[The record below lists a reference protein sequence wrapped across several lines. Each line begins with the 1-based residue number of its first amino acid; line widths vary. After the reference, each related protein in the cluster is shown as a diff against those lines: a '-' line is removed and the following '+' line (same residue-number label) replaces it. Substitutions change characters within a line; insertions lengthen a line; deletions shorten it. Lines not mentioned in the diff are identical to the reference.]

1 MNRDISGFKQNV
13 TLFIWLAVAISL
25 HFLVDIY
32 PAGSRLRVGAT
43 DLILPF
49 MIIPVIY
56 EIIKHK
62 HLQRLGRPS
71 VYPWFIAIS
80 LWFFVSLYI
89 GYQYIDE
96 WLSWALINKT
106 LGWYVLLGYFSCGA
120 WFVLQ
125 KEEIHHYFLKGWFL
139 SGWFICEYTIVEHML
154 WQYGILDS
162 WQLVRAEGFYSNAN
176 AFGCAMVVMLL
187 FQLPYMKMKKLFP
200 SWLHALG
207 AALTLLAIFFS
218 ASRSAALGLAFALPL
233 LIWWRLPGLKAFL
246 NVIFALVLI
255 CLFGLVSIMT
265 LETME
270 MRNTVTGTGSNG
282 HNMKHYKMK
291 RIVMM
296 RNASKGGI
304 AHRIVLTKSA
314 ITQWQKSPVM
324 GIGLGTFYWRQIN
337 DEDELSSVVQDPAV
351 IHTSVLWILTEMGL
365 IGLFLFTGFIV
376 SAFIALWK
384 ANNRQPTQPIIQ
396 ASILILIA
404 MIGIS
409 IGTEALYQRYFWLF
423 LGMGL
428 ALANVSD
435 KTGNTH
441 DVL

>member
-1 MNRDISGFKQNV
+1 M
-13 TLFIWLAVAISL
+13 
-25 HFLVDIY
+25 
-32 PAGSRLRVGAT
+32 
-43 DLILPF
+43 
-49 MIIPVIY
+49 
-56 EIIKHK
+56 
-62 HLQRLGRPS
+62 
-71 VYPWFIAIS
+71 
-80 LWFFVSLYI
+80 
-89 GYQYIDE
+89 
-96 WLSWALINKT
+96 
-106 LGWYVLLGYFSCGA
+106 
-120 WFVLQ
+120 
-125 KEEIHHYFLKGWFL
+125 
-139 SGWFICEYTIVEHML
+139 
-154 WQYGILDS
+154 
-162 WQLVRAEGFYSNAN
+162 
-176 AFGCAMVVMLL
+176 
-187 FQLPYMKMKKLFP
+187 
-200 SWLHALG
+200 
-207 AALTLLAIFFS
+207 
-218 ASRSAALGLAFALPL
+218 
-233 LIWWRLPGLKAFL
+233 
-246 NVIFALVLI
+246 
-255 CLFGLVSIMT
+255 
-265 LETME
+265 
-270 MRNTVTGTGSNG
+270 
-282 HNMKHYKMK
+282 
-291 RIVMM
+291 
-296 RNASKGGI
+296 
-304 AHRIVLTKSA
+304 LTKSA